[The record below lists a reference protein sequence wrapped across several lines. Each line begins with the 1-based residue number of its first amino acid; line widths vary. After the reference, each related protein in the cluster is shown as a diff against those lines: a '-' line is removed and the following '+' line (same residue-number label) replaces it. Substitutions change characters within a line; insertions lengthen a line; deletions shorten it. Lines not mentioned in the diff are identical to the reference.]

1 MVTYRCGHGT
11 RRTARGLP
19 GSSRLSRSPSWQ
31 PLRRNCYVT
40 AFERGGRGF
49 YESMDEPPDKKLAK
63 AKTWNTPKKLLVAD
77 GTADAE
83 GANAPPP
90 PTRAAGDAAALN
102 TTDSSAGVSVSDA
115 TDAAAAG
122 AEKPLPKGVF
132 RRQVKA
138 GMR

>member
-1 MVTYRCGHGT
+1 
-11 RRTARGLP
+11 
-19 GSSRLSRSPSWQ
+19 
-31 PLRRNCYVT
+31 
-40 AFERGGRGF
+40 
-49 YESMDEPPDKKLAK
+49 MDEPPTKKGAV

-77 GTADAE
+77 GPADAE

-90 PTRAAGDAAALN
+90 TTLAAGDAAALN